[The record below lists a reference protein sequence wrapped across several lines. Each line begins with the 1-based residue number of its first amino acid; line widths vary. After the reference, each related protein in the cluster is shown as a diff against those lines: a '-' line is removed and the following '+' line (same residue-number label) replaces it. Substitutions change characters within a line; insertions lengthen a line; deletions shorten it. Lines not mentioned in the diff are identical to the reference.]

1 MANEYYKVSTVIFE
15 RYGIEK
21 GIQIL
26 CHANISNLIKI
37 YGK

>member
-1 MANEYYKVSTVIFE
+1 MANEYYELSSVIFE

-21 GIQIL
+21 GIKIL
-26 CHANISNLIKI
+26 CRANISNLIKL

>member
-1 MANEYYKVSTVIFE
+1 MANEYYKLSSVIFE

-21 GIQIL
+21 GIKIL
-26 CHANISNLIKI
+26 CHANIRNLIKL